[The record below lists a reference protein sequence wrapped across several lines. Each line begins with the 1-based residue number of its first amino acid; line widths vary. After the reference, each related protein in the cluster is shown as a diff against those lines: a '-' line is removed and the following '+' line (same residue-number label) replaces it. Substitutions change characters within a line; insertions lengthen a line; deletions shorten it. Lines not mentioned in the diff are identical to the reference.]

1 MRIEKAMRSPDLMA
15 FFCLPSLQNWTNQ
28 VICWYAGLVK
38 KSQVAAL
45 PRRRC
50 RNKIS
55 IRKRTMSSQ
64 IYYPDIQKFKDKVGT
79 SKLIPVCT
87 EIVADLDT
95 PLTLFSKI
103 AAEHKHIFLFESMEG
118 GEKWGRYSF
127 IGYNPLVT
135 FISKGDSVTITEV
148 KNSIS
153 NTINSQQ
160 NPIEAL
166 KNLIEDLA
174 VAEYEM
180 LPKFCGGAVGFLGY
194 DMVRF
199 MENLPDDRLPLD
211 FPDSSFMIPEIVLVF
226 DSLRQTVTVVCW
238 VWCEEGEAGSLY
250 RDGIK
255 RISDV
260 INSIRLPV
268 PAVFSEESG
277 KGCPDHH
284 VFTSNMEEEQFC
296 DMVERAKEYIRAGD
310 VIQVVLSQ
318 RFHTVTELSPLILY
332 RALRHINPSPYLF
345 FLQLDDVIQIGS
357 SPEILVRK
365 EGQSI
370 ELRPIAG
377 TRRRGKTSHEDLVL
391 EKELLADPKEIAEHL
406 MLVDL
411 GRNDVGRVAKGG
423 HVEVDDLL
431 VVERY
436 SHVMHIVSGI
446 HGEIAEE
453 KDQFDVMAAC
463 FPAGTVSGA
472 PKIRAMQIIDELEPE
487 KRGAYAGSVGYFG
500 FSGNMDFCITIR
512 TFVMQGK
519 NLWVQAGA
527 GIVADSDPEKEF
539 EETINK
545 SLGLRRAVEL
555 AEKGF

>member
-1 MRIEKAMRSPDLMA
+1 ME
-15 FFCLPSLQNWTNQ
+15 
-28 VICWYAGLVK
+28 
-38 KSQVAAL
+38 
-45 PRRRC
+45 
-50 RNKIS
+50 
-55 IRKRTMSSQ
+55 
-64 IYYPDIQKFKDKVGT
+64 T

-95 PLTLFSKI
+95 PLTLFAKVVQ
-103 AAEHKHIFLFESMEG
+103 EHKHIFLFESMEG

-135 FISKGDSVTITEV
+135 FKSTDDKITITEV
-148 KNSIS
+148 KNGVS
-153 NTINSQQ
+153 NERALQK
-160 NPIEAL
+160 NPMQAL
-166 KNLIEDLA
+166 KELVEDLA
-174 VAEYEM
+174 VPEFEM

-199 MENLPDDRLPLD
+199 MEDLPDDRMALD
-211 FPDSSFMIPEIVLVF
+211 LPDSSFMIPETVLVF
-226 DSLRQTVTVVCW
+226 DNLRQTVTVVCW
-238 VWCEEGEAGSLY
+238 VWSEEGEGEALY
-250 RDGIK
+250 DDAIK
-255 RISDV
+255 RIDDV
-260 INSIRLPV
+260 INTVKRPV
-268 PAVFSEESG
+268 PGMFYDESV
-277 KGCPDHH
+277 KGCPDAH
-284 VFTSNMEEEQFC
+284 VFTSNMEEIQYC

-310 VIQVVLSQ
+310 IIQVVLSQ
-318 RFHTVTELSPLILY
+318 RFHTITDLSPLVLY

-377 TRRRGKTSHEDLVL
+377 TRRRGKTTDEDLAL
-391 EKELLADPKEIAEHL
+391 EKELLADPKEVAEHL

-423 HVEVDDLL
+423 RVEVDDLL
-431 VVERY
+431 VIERY

-446 HGEIAEE
+446 HGEIADD

-472 PKIRAMQIIDELEPE
+472 PKIRAMQIIDELESE

-519 NLWVQAGA
+519 NLWIQAGA

-539 EETINK
+539 EETVNK

>member
-1 MRIEKAMRSPDLMA
+1 MKIVMSP
-15 FFCLPSLQNWTNQ
+15 QT
-28 VICWYAGLVK
+28 
-38 KSQVAAL
+38 
-45 PRRRC
+45 
-50 RNKIS
+50 
-55 IRKRTMSSQ
+55 
-64 IYYPDIQKFKDKVGT
+64 YYPDIHRFKDEIRT

-95 PLTLFSKI
+95 PLTLFSKV

-135 FISKGDSVTITEV
+135 FISKGDNVTITEV
-148 KNSIS
+148 RNGIS
-153 NTINSQQ
+153 STRNFRD
-160 NPIEAL
+160 NPIQAL
-166 KNLIEDLA
+166 KVLVEDLA
-174 VAEYEM
+174 VPEYDM

-199 MENLPDDRLPLD
+199 MEDLQDDRSSLD
-211 FPDSSFMIPEIVLVF
+211 LPDSSFMIPEIVLVF
-226 DSLRQTVTVVCW
+226 DNLRQTVTVVCW
-238 VWCEEGEAGSLY
+238 VWCEGGGGDSLY
-250 RDGIK
+250 RDAIK
-255 RISDV
+255 RINDV
-260 INSIRLPV
+260 VDSIKLPV
-268 PAVFSEESG
+268 PAMFSKESS
-277 KGCPDHH
+277 KGCSDPH
-284 VFTSNMEEEQFC
+284 VFTSNMGEEQFC
-296 DMVERAKEYIRAGD
+296 AMVERAKEYIRAGD
-310 VIQVVLSQ
+310 IIQVVLSQ
-318 RFHTVTELSPLILY
+318 RFQTITELSPLVLY

-345 FLQLDDVIQIGS
+345 FLQLNDVIQIGS

-365 EGQSI
+365 EGQRV

-377 TRRRGKTSHEDLVL
+377 TRRRGKTGQEDLAL

-423 HVEVDDLL
+423 QVEVDDLL
-431 VVERY
+431 IIERY

-446 HGEIAEE
+446 HGEIAGE

-512 TFVMQGK
+512 TFVMQGNK
-519 NLWVQAGA
+519 LWVQAGA
-527 GIVADSDPEKEF
+527 GIVADSDPAKEF